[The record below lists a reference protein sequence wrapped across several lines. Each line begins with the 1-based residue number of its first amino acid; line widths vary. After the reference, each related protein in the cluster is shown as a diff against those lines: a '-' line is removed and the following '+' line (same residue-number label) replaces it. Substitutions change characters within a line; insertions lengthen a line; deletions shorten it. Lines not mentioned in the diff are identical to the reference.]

1 MARMI
6 SKKKSDQMR
15 QETIDALEVFIKNLK
30 EYIRKGNY
38 EIKYVHRNYRT
49 EEVESIDLEL
59 NGNDITISK
68 NDVGVIFRVKTDI
81 NDVLNQ
87 RLLDAYD
94 RLTIDRDIS
103 YYEEML
109 KKLKAQKKNLANTA
123 FQKIDDE
130 DIGS

>member
-1 MARMI
+1 M
-6 SKKKSDQMR
+6 KKNRKTSNQMR

-30 EYIRKGNY
+30 EYVRKGTY
-38 EIKYVHRNYRT
+38 ELNYVHRNYRT
-49 EEVESIDLEL
+49 EEVESIELEL
-59 NGNDITISK
+59 NEHRITISK
-68 NDVGVIFRVKTDI
+68 KDVGVVFHVKADI
-81 NDVLNQ
+81 NDVLNP

-94 RLTIDRDIS
+94 RLTIDNDIS

-123 FQKIDDE
+123 LQKIDDE

>member
-1 MARMI
+1 MI
-6 SKKKSDQMR
+6 SCN
-15 QETIDALEVFIKNLK
+15 I
-30 EYIRKGNY
+30 Y
-38 EIKYVHRNYRT
+38 
-49 EEVESIDLEL
+49 
-59 NGNDITISK
+59 
-68 NDVGVIFRVKTDI
+68 IFRVKTDI
-81 NDVLNQ
+81 NDVINQ